1 MIRVLSLVLLAAVA
15 LSSCFSHE
23 KPEGGEGLSNTRVDP
38 EAVEKCFSEFDYD
51 YSKILSKADVLK
63 VISAQKSRLVH
74 VTYDAQPISKHY
86 NHCTY
91 TWPSD
96 RPEMILNIAGHHVK
110 MEDKNSI
117 QIGMLSISNLTE
129 EQALTAFEMKYKFLT
144 RQEIHEMQQRM
155 GASYA
160 GERKAE
166 LQQAKLFLQTRKD
179 VNFNYLGDV
188 GTAAYWRD
196 VITSGVNHGIELYVL
211 AGKVEFKLAV
221 KTSNS
226 REENVRMA
234 KRLAKIILAKCN

>member
-1 MIRVLSLVLLAAVA
+1 MVLGVIA
-15 LSSCFSHE
+15 LSSCSSHE
-23 KPEGGEGLSNTRVDP
+23 KPEDGEGPSDARVDP
-38 EAVEKCFSEFDYD
+38 EVAEKCFSEFDYD

-63 VISAQKSRLVH
+63 VISAERSRSIH

-96 RPEMILNIAGHHVK
+96 RPEMIMNIAGHHVK

-117 QIGMLSISNLTE
+117 QIGMLSISNLTK
-129 EQALTAFEMKYKFLT
+129 EQALAAFEMKYKFLT
-144 RQEIHEMQQRM
+144 RQEIHEMQRKM
-155 GASYA
+155 EATYP

-166 LQQAKLFLQTRKD
+166 LQQAKLFLQTRRH
-179 VNFNYLGDV
+179 VYFNYLGDV

-196 VITSGVNHGIELYVL
+196 VITSGVNHGIELHVL

-221 KTSNS
+221 KASNS
-226 REENVRMA
+226 RKENVRIA
-234 KRLAKIILAKCN
+234 KRIAKVILAKCN